1 MLTLRKDSDGYNADA
16 GFRGQ
21 IGQLLSFDVNA
32 FILAYNNRIGVI
44 TRMIDDQP
52 RLYRTNI
59 ADSRNRGIESFV
71 EFNLLKAI
79 NPRAPYSL
87 SLFSSYAYID
97 SEYLNSEFKGNRVE
111 LAPEHLFK
119 AGITFKGYHFS
130 TTLNYTNTSSQ
141 YSDAN
146 NTESTVTG
154 NQGLIPAYEVFDLS
168 ANYDIKNYTIAIG
181 INNLLNTTYF
191 TRRATGYPGPG
202 LIPAEPRLYYLT
214 LAFRI

>member
-1 MLTLRKDSDGYNADA
+1 MVFKNAIARKIFFNTFEACLSTTFSTVGFAYKNATS
-16 GFRGQ
+16 
-21 IGQLLSFDVNA
+21 ILMVNRCCK
-32 FILAYNNRIGVI
+32 LC
-44 TRMIDDQP
+44 
-52 RLYRTNI
+52 
-59 ADSRNRGIESFV
+59 
-71 EFNLLKAI
+71 LKAI
-79 NPRAPYSL
+79 NPSAPYSL
-87 SLFSSYAYID
+87 SLFSSYAHIN
-97 SEYLNSEFKGNRVE
+97 SEYLNSQFKGNRVE

-168 ANYDIKNYTIAIG
+168 ANYDIKNYTISLG
-181 INNLLNTTYF
+181 VNNLLNTTYF

-214 LAFRI
+214 LGFKI

>member
-1 MLTLRKDSDGYNADA
+1 M
-16 GFRGQ
+16 
-21 IGQLLSFDVNA
+21 
-32 FILAYNNRIGVI
+32 
-44 TRMIDDQP
+44 
-52 RLYRTNI
+52 
-59 ADSRNRGIESFV
+59 ESFV

-79 NPRAPYSL
+79 NPSAPYSL

-97 SEYLNSEFKGNRVE
+97 SEYLNSQFKGNRVE

-146 NTESTVTG
+146 NTEFTETG

-168 ANYDIKNYTIAIG
+168 ANYDIKYYIG
-181 INNLLNTTYF
+181 IIIVDTYLRELLVISSF
-191 TRRATGYPGPG
+191 RLPGYSGKRSELDHPVSAEISG
-202 LIPAEPRLYYLT
+202 LIC
-214 LAFRI
+214 